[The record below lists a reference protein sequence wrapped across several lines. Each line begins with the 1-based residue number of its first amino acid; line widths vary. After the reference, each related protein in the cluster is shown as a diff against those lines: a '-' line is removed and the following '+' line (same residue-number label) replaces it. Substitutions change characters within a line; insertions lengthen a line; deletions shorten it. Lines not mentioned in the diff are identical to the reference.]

1 MGCGGE
7 ETNLFSEKET
17 KEWGERVDADPHMY
31 FQEQNFSALGTHGDL
46 NEKTVSIWHLPGTV
60 LVRVFETDFLPPE

>member
-31 FQEQNFSALGTHGDL
+31 FQEQNFSALGTHSDL
-46 NEKTVSIWHLPGTV
+46 NEKTVCRYGIYQVQSL
-60 LVRVFETDFLPPE
+60 